1 MTSVTMKQVVMTVN
15 RQPVTASVEP
25 RLSLAD
31 FLRERLQLTGTHLGC
46 EHGVCGACTVLD
58 DGVPIRSCLV
68 FAVSLNG
75 SEVRTIE
82 GFDDDDLMRALR
94 AAFSQDHG
102 LQCGFCTP
110 GMLITARDIVL
121 RLPDAGE
128 REIRRELSGNLCRCT
143 GYVGIVNAIQR
154 VLCERKA
161 KPAYSFSRAP

>member
-1 MTSVTMKQVVMTVN
+1 
-15 RQPVTASVEP
+15 
-25 RLSLAD
+25 
-31 FLRERLQLTGTHLGC
+31 
-46 EHGVCGACTVLD
+46 
-58 DGVPIRSCLV
+58 
-68 FAVSLNG
+68 LNG

-82 GFDDDDLMRALR
+82 GFNDDDLMRALR

-128 REIRRELSGNLCRCT
+128 REIRQELSGNLCRCT
-143 GYVGIVNAIQR
+143 GYVGIVDATQR
-154 VLCERKA
+154 VLRERKS